1 MSIDTI
7 IRNAL
12 IAGATAAYSG
22 GVSAVGSLDSPAH
35 DISYKDIVKTV
46 FTLQASNAL
55 PLDGG
60 RFIMLVHPH
69 TLATLF
75 NDATFV
81 DMFIQGSQEELKQ
94 GKMGT
99 IMNCDIYCTS
109 NAYEG
114 ADTGASSTTD
124 VYHALFIGA
133 EAFGT
138 CGMAGVDPKNVDS
151 AGAME
156 YNMTG
161 KPVKPVEIIVK
172 GTDSGGVENA
182 LNQRGS
188 IGWKASNDTEILNSA
203 FIIDLNHTTIYSDD

>member
-1 MSIDTI
+1 MLSIDTI

-60 RFIMLVHPH
+60 RFIILTHPH

-124 VYHALFIGA
+124 VYHTLFIGKLNKTIQRWSA
-133 EAFGT
+133 VADVKLREMLETLKSLFAT
-138 CGMAGVDPKNVDS
+138 AQPVMAS
-151 AGAME
+151 ATA
-156 YNMTG
+156 
-161 KPVKPVEIIVK
+161 
-172 GTDSGGVENA
+172 
-182 LNQRGS
+182 
-188 IGWKASNDTEILNSA
+188 
-203 FIIDLNHTTIYSDD
+203 